1 MESLGAYLMAQRKI
15 LLEQWHAW
23 CDANL
28 LCSRNVS
35 HAVFQDRIPE
45 LLDRLL
51 EQPVSQ
57 DTYRIA
63 AQHGS
68 QRYQQGYSL
77 GDLLRELAYVRKAT
91 WCTIRAYGQCYAI
104 PVDEVYEQTSTFW
117 EEVTGAGI
125 EQFTAE
131 QTETQ
136 QQQTQAVQQ
145 TLNRLHQLEQERQ
158 ELMRITTHDLRGSL
172 GMVEGAAS
180 LISQSDRTP
189 EQRQQIL
196 QILNRNLEN
205 VHALVEDIT
214 ALARLKTLKEV
225 PETFDVASLLQ
236 HIIEKAKPQALARGL
251 TLQAKG
257 AEYLSVMNDAHQT
270 ERLIQTLL
278 VYLIRQTPE
287 GSQRAG
293 KIILSWDT
301 RDDSVWVVTIQDT
314 NPGQPLKVAQLQR
327 LSQELTEKESNCTE
341 ENLSENLSL
350 FLIKHLSQS
359 IGASLYV
366 EPVTDGSIR
375 YEIHFTGIISSIA
388 EMTV

>member
-1 MESLGAYLMAQRKI
+1 MESLAAYLIAQRRV
-15 LLEQWHAW
+15 LLEQWQAW

-28 LCSRNVS
+28 FSSPNDS
-35 HAVFQDRIPE
+35 HTVFQNRIPE
-45 LLDRLL
+45 LLDRSL
-51 EQPVSQ
+51 EQPIAR
-57 DTYRIA
+57 DTYKIA

-77 GDLLRELAYVRKAT
+77 GDLLREMAYIRKAT
-91 WCTIRAYGQCYAI
+91 GCTIRAYVQRYAT
-104 PVDEVYEQTSTFW
+104 PVDDVYEQTSTFW
-117 EEVTGAGI
+117 EEVTGAVV

-145 TLNRLHQLEQERQ
+145 TLNRLYQLEQERH

-172 GMVEGAAS
+172 GMVEGAAA
-180 LISQSDRTP
+180 LISQPDRTP

-196 QILNRNLEN
+196 QILHRNLEN
-205 VHALVEDIT
+205 VHGLVEDIT
-214 ALARLKTLKEV
+214 DLARLKTLKEI
-225 PETFDVASLLQ
+225 PETFDVAALLQ
-236 HIIEKAKPQALARGL
+236 HIIEKTKPQALARGL
-251 TLQAKG
+251 TLLANG

-293 KIILSWDT
+293 KIMVSWDT
-301 RDDSVWVVTIQDT
+301 RNDSVWVVTIQDT

-327 LSQELTEKESNCTE
+327 LSQELTQQENKGTKQ
-341 ENLSENLSL
+341 NLSENLSL

-366 EPVTDGSIR
+366 EPLADGSIR
-375 YEIHFTGIISSIA
+375 YEIHFTGIISRIA
-388 EMTV
+388 EMTA